1 MQAQQI
7 SYFSPE
13 EYLELETKAINRSE
27 YINGEIFTMAGCTA
41 NHNKITLN
49 FSSSL
54 NFAMRGKDDEVYMAD
69 MRLWIEKRNIYTYP
83 DVMII
88 LGEPEFALG
97 RKDTITNPLIIA
109 KILSNNYD
117 RGEKFKMYR
126 NIPSFKEYI
135 LIAQTEMY
143 IEQFY
148 QNEQNQWVFSEY
160 EGENAMLR
168 LKNVDFEISLKE
180 IYVDTLTV
188 NLSTG
193 LTGDSCF
200 IELT

>member
-27 YINGEIFTMAGCTA
+27 YINGEIFTMAGGSA
-41 NHNKITLN
+41 NHNKITGN
-49 FSSSL
+49 FYASL
-54 NFAMRGKDDEVYMAD
+54 NFAMRGKDYEVYMAD
-69 MRLWIEKRNIYTYP
+69 VRLWIAKRNIYTYP

-88 LGEPEFALG
+88 SGEPEFALG

-109 KILSNNYD
+109 EILSNSTVNYD

-148 QNEQNQWVFSEY
+148 QNEKNQWVFSEY
-160 EGENAMLR
+160 EGENAILR

-180 IYVDTLTV
+180 IYDKIKFV
-188 NLSTG
+188 NLNNDEQT
-193 LTGDSCF
+193 D
-200 IELT
+200 